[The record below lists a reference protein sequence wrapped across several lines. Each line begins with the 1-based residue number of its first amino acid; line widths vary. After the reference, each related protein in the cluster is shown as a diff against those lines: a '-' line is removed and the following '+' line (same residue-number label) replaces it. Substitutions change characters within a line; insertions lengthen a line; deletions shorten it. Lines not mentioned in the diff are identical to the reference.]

1 MSKERR
7 MILLVGDNPFHGISH
22 LSQERSRERGE
33 KATSIDYAARLVIT
47 AVDNGADGFMFSV
60 SDKTLSILRV
70 LRKAGSIDRV
80 RLFPIVPYAYEYV
93 RLATELGGISGLAT
107 RFAKQIAVSRNFK
120 AIEMGLIGLAR
131 MDPVALMKTYLTYE
145 VSRIKSAAGGKAGI
159 DSILLHEV
167 ITDMAMALK
176 WDWIFKS
183 YIDFVLK
190 LGIRPGFETRNFPS
204 LVNASREWNLDMQKV
219 VLVTAFNRLGFQ
231 MNPSRV
237 ECEKALERL
246 YEPNVIAM
254 SVLAAGYLKPAEAVD
269 YIADLP
275 NINGL
280 VVGVSKD
287 HHARETFRFL
297 QEKTK
302 TFRV

>member
-7 MILLVGDNPFHGISH
+7 MTLLVGDNPFHGISH
-22 LSQERSRERGE
+22 LSQERSRDRGDE
-33 KATSIDYAARLVIT
+33 ATSVDYAAKLVMT

-60 SDKTLSILRV
+60 SDKTLSILRTV
-70 LRKAGSIDRV
+70 RKTGPFGRI
-80 RLFPIVPYAYEYV
+80 RLFPVVPYAYEYV
-93 RLATELGGISGLAT
+93 RLATEFGGISGLAK
-107 RFAKQIAVSRNFK
+107 RFARQIAVSGNFK
-120 AIEMGLIGLAR
+120 AIGMGLRGLAR

-145 VSRIKSAAGGKAGI
+145 VSRIKSATGGKARM

-167 ITDMAMALK
+167 VTDMAIALK

-204 LVNASREWNLDMQKV
+204 LVNAFREWNLDMQKV
-219 VLVTAFNRLGFQ
+219 VLVTAFNKLGFQ

-237 ECEKALERL
+237 ECEKALECL
-246 YEPNVIAM
+246 HEPNVVAM
-254 SVLAAGYLKPAEAVD
+254 SVLAAGYLKPAEAVE
-269 YIADLP
+269 YIADLS
-275 NINGL
+275 NITGL
-280 VVGVSKD
+280 VVGVSKEY
-287 HHARETFRFL
+287 HARETFRFL

-302 TFRV
+302 NIRV